1 MRLTERELAAIA
13 DTAAAVF
20 GPIATVH
27 LYRSRLDD
35 PLDFDRQA
43 GCLNHAY
50 AAIAPLI
57 DTLDEVKDFVARRPD
72 LRAGA

>member
-1 MRLTERELAAIA
+1 MRLTEREFAAIA

-20 GPIATVH
+20 GPTATVRP
-27 LYRSRLDD
+27 YGSRLDY